1 MRFLPT
7 EAEVKLL
14 RQYERER
21 QPLEELAAE
30 DRFMLL
36 FSKVERLTQR
46 MAGMAFLGNF
56 QDNLQ
61 MLTPVQPPPLPWS
74 SVATRPPSTCWS
86 PPLPC
91 QPLPDF
97 APSWHGVPQ
106 PALHLAFQ
114 QLNAIIAASA
124 SVKSSQKLKQM
135 LEVGR
140 SCGWGRWRFP
150 GPGAVQR
157 GGRRVWP
164 EFLPCIFW
172 TDHTCAGELHEQQ
185 QAGSC
190 VWLQAPEPRSC
201 KMGIGATRGQEA

>member
-61 MLTPVQPPPLPWS
+61 MLTPVGLPPTSQLPL
-74 SVATRPPSTCWS
+74 RCPPASRH
-86 PPLPC
+86 LPC
-91 QPLPDF
+91 PGQSSWPLTDF
-97 APSWHGVPQ
+97 APSQPGVT
-106 PALHLAFQ
+106 
-114 QLNAIIAASA
+114 QLFILLCSNSMP
-124 SVKSSQKLKQM
+124 SLPPPPLSSPH
-135 LEVGR
+135 R
-140 SCGWGRWRFP
+140 S
-150 GPGAVQR
+150 
-157 GGRRVWP
+157 
-164 EFLPCIFW
+164 
-172 TDHTCAGELHEQQ
+172 
-185 QAGSC
+185 
-190 VWLQAPEPRSC
+190 
-201 KMGIGATRGQEA
+201 

>member
-61 MLTPVQPPPLPWS
+61 MLTPVGPHPNHSHLQFPLHCPPISHIPWS
-74 SVATRPPSTCWS
+74 
-86 PPLPC
+86 C
-91 QPLPDF
+91 QSSQLLTDF
-97 APSWHGVPQ
+97 APS
-106 PALHLAFQ
+106 
-114 QLNAIIAASA
+114 
-124 SVKSSQKLKQM
+124 
-135 LEVGR
+135 
-140 SCGWGRWRFP
+140 
-150 GPGAVQR
+150 
-157 GGRRVWP
+157 
-164 EFLPCIFW
+164 
-172 TDHTCAGELHEQQ
+172 
-185 QAGSC
+185 
-190 VWLQAPEPRSC
+190 
-201 KMGIGATRGQEA
+201 

>member
-61 MLTPVQPPPLPWS
+61 MLTPVGPPPTSQLPL
-74 SVATRPPSTCWS
+74 RCPPASRHF
-86 PPLPC
+86 PC
-91 QPLPDF
+91 
-97 APSWHGVPQ
+97 
-106 PALHLAFQ
+106 
-114 QLNAIIAASA
+114 
-124 SVKSSQKLKQM
+124 
-135 LEVGR
+135 
-140 SCGWGRWRFP
+140 P
-150 GPGAVQR
+150 GPPGPSRTLPRPSLGSLSSSSCFSATQCHHCSLCLCQVVTEAEADVR
-157 GGRRVWP
+157 GG
-164 EFLPCIFW
+164 ESL
-172 TDHTCAGELHEQQ
+172 
-185 QAGSC
+185 
-190 VWLQAPEPRSC
+190 
-201 KMGIGATRGQEA
+201 

>member
-61 MLTPVQPPPLPWS
+61 MLTPVGPPPTSQLPLRCPPVS
-74 SVATRPPSTCWS
+74 RHFPCLGPPGPSRTLPRPSGVTQLFILLFSNSMPS
-86 PPLPC
+86 L
-91 QPLPDF
+91 QPLP
-97 APSWHGVPQ
+97 
-106 PALHLAFQ
+106 L
-114 QLNAIIAASA
+114 
-124 SVKSSQKLKQM
+124 SSRH
-135 LEVGR
+135 R
-140 SCGWGRWRFP
+140 S
-150 GPGAVQR
+150 
-157 GGRRVWP
+157 
-164 EFLPCIFW
+164 
-172 TDHTCAGELHEQQ
+172 
-185 QAGSC
+185 
-190 VWLQAPEPRSC
+190 
-201 KMGIGATRGQEA
+201 

>member
-61 MLTPVQPPPLPWS
+61 MLTPVGPPPTSQLPLHCPPASRHFPCPGES
-74 SVATRPPSTCWS
+74 SRP
-86 PPLPC
+86 LV
-91 QPLPDF
+91 DF
-97 APSWHGVPQ
+97 APSQPGVTQLFILLFSNSMPSLQ
-106 PALHLAFQ
+106 PLPL
-114 QLNAIIAASA
+114 
-124 SVKSSQKLKQM
+124 SSRH
-135 LEVGR
+135 R
-140 SCGWGRWRFP
+140 S
-150 GPGAVQR
+150 
-157 GGRRVWP
+157 
-164 EFLPCIFW
+164 
-172 TDHTCAGELHEQQ
+172 
-185 QAGSC
+185 
-190 VWLQAPEPRSC
+190 
-201 KMGIGATRGQEA
+201 

>member
-61 MLTPVQPPPLPWS
+61 MLTPVGPHPDHTHLQPRLHQPP
-74 SVATRPPSTCWS
+74 AG
-86 PPLPC
+86 
-91 QPLPDF
+91 
-97 APSWHGVPQ
+97 H
-106 PALHLAFQ
+106 
-114 QLNAIIAASA
+114 
-124 SVKSSQKLKQM
+124 
-135 LEVGR
+135 
-140 SCGWGRWRFP
+140 FP
-150 GPGAVQR
+150 GPAHPPSPLLTLPHAGLGLLSSSSCLPATQCHHCSLCLCQVLTEAEADVGGGERLYMGALVR
-157 GGRRVWP
+157 
-164 EFLPCIFW
+164 
-172 TDHTCAGELHEQQ
+172 T
-185 QAGSC
+185 
-190 VWLQAPEPRSC
+190 
-201 KMGIGATRGQEA
+201 

>member
-61 MLTPVQPPPLPWS
+61 MLTPVGPPPKSAAPFPLS
-74 SVATRPPSTCWS
+74 TRHS
-86 PPLPC
+86 
-91 QPLPDF
+91 
-97 APSWHGVPQ
+97 
-106 PALHLAFQ
+106 PALLDP
-114 QLNAIIAASA
+114 
-124 SVKSSQKLKQM
+124 
-135 LEVGR
+135 
-140 SCGWGRWRFP
+140 WWRF
-150 GPGAVQR
+150 VR
-157 GGRRVWP
+157 K
-164 EFLPCIFW
+164 L
-172 TDHTCAGELHEQQ
+172 
-185 QAGSC
+185 
-190 VWLQAPEPRSC
+190 
-201 KMGIGATRGQEA
+201 

>member
-61 MLTPVQPPPLPWS
+61 MLTPVGRHSLPTVHLLATSLAGQSSQPLSDFALSWPGVAQLFMLPSSNSMPSSQPPPLS
-74 SVATRPPSTCWS
+74 SP
-86 PPLPC
+86 
-91 QPLPDF
+91 
-97 APSWHGVPQ
+97 H
-106 PALHLAFQ
+106 
-114 QLNAIIAASA
+114 
-124 SVKSSQKLKQM
+124 
-135 LEVGR
+135 R
-140 SCGWGRWRFP
+140 S
-150 GPGAVQR
+150 
-157 GGRRVWP
+157 
-164 EFLPCIFW
+164 
-172 TDHTCAGELHEQQ
+172 
-185 QAGSC
+185 
-190 VWLQAPEPRSC
+190 
-201 KMGIGATRGQEA
+201 

>member
-61 MLTPVQPPPLPWS
+61 MLTPVHPLPKS
-74 SVATRPPSTCWS
+74 LST
-86 PPLPC
+86 
-91 QPLPDF
+91 
-97 APSWHGVPQ
+97 
-106 PALHLAFQ
+106 
-114 QLNAIIAASA
+114 
-124 SVKSSQKLKQM
+124 
-135 LEVGR
+135 
-140 SCGWGRWRFP
+140 
-150 GPGAVQR
+150 AVTSH
-157 GGRRVWP
+157 V
-164 EFLPCIFW
+164 
-172 TDHTCAGELHEQQ
+172 H
-185 QAGSC
+185 
-190 VWLQAPEPRSC
+190 
-201 KMGIGATRGQEA
+201 

>member
-61 MLTPVQPPPLPWS
+61 MLTPVGPPPNHTHLQFPLHCLPTSHIPW
-74 SVATRPPSTCWS
+74 
-86 PPLPC
+86 PC
-91 QPLPDF
+91 QSSQLLTDF
-97 APSWHGVPQ
+97 APS
-106 PALHLAFQ
+106 
-114 QLNAIIAASA
+114 
-124 SVKSSQKLKQM
+124 
-135 LEVGR
+135 
-140 SCGWGRWRFP
+140 
-150 GPGAVQR
+150 
-157 GGRRVWP
+157 
-164 EFLPCIFW
+164 
-172 TDHTCAGELHEQQ
+172 
-185 QAGSC
+185 
-190 VWLQAPEPRSC
+190 
-201 KMGIGATRGQEA
+201 

>member
-61 MLTPVQPPPLPWS
+61 MLTPVGPPPKSQLPLL
-74 SVATRPPSTCWS
+74 STC
-86 PPLPC
+86 
-91 QPLPDF
+91 
-97 APSWHGVPQ
+97 
-106 PALHLAFQ
+106 
-114 QLNAIIAASA
+114 
-124 SVKSSQKLKQM
+124 
-135 LEVGR
+135 
-140 SCGWGRWRFP
+140 
-150 GPGAVQR
+150 
-157 GGRRVWP
+157 
-164 EFLPCIFW
+164 
-172 TDHTCAGELHEQQ
+172 
-185 QAGSC
+185 
-190 VWLQAPEPRSC
+190 
-201 KMGIGATRGQEA
+201 

>member
-61 MLTPVQPPPLPWS
+61 MLTPVGPHPNHTHLQPVSTIHLLVTSLALPI
-74 SVATRPPSTCWS
+74 
-86 PPLPC
+86 LP
-91 QPLPDF
+91 
-97 APSWHGVPQ
+97 AP
-106 PALHLAFQ
+106 
-114 QLNAIIAASA
+114 
-124 SVKSSQKLKQM
+124 
-135 LEVGR
+135 
-140 SCGWGRWRFP
+140 C
-150 GPGAVQR
+150 
-157 GGRRVWP
+157 
-164 EFLPCIFW
+164 
-172 TDHTCAGELHEQQ
+172 
-185 QAGSC
+185 
-190 VWLQAPEPRSC
+190 
-201 KMGIGATRGQEA
+201 

>member
-61 MLTPVQPPPLPWS
+61 MLTP
-74 SVATRPPSTCWS
+74 
-86 PPLPC
+86 
-91 QPLPDF
+91 
-97 APSWHGVPQ
+97 
-106 PALHLAFQ
+106 

-135 LEVGR
+135 LEVR
-140 SCGWGRWRFP
+140 
-150 GPGAVQR
+150 R
-157 GGRRVWP
+157 GCR
-164 EFLPCIFW
+164 
-172 TDHTCAGELHEQQ
+172 
-185 QAGSC
+185 
-190 VWLQAPEPRSC
+190 
-201 KMGIGATRGQEA
+201 

>member
-56 QDNLQ
+56 QENLQ
-61 MLTPVQPPPLPWS
+61 MLTPVRTPPKSWS
-74 SVATRPPSTCWS
+74 SATVPQPSTCWL
-86 PPLPC
+86 PPLPYQSF
-91 QPLPDF
+91 QPVLTLPH
-97 APSWHGVPQ
+97 HGLGFFT
-106 PALHLAFQ
+106 LHLAFQ

-135 LEVGR
+135 LEVGKG
-140 SCGWGRWRFP
+140 CGAGGCWWLP
-150 GPGAVQR
+150 GPG
-157 GGRRVWP
+157 W
-164 EFLPCIFW
+164 
-172 TDHTCAGELHEQQ
+172 
-185 QAGSC
+185 
-190 VWLQAPEPRSC
+190 EP
-201 KMGIGATRGQEA
+201 GATQKRKEPSGHGLTSTPHLLDRSYLLWGTT

>member
-61 MLTPVQPPPLPWS
+61 MLTPVGPPPKSQLPLCCPPAS
-74 SVATRPPSTCWS
+74 S
-86 PPLPC
+86 
-91 QPLPDF
+91 
-97 APSWHGVPQ
+97 H
-106 PALHLAFQ
+106 
-114 QLNAIIAASA
+114 
-124 SVKSSQKLKQM
+124 
-135 LEVGR
+135 
-140 SCGWGRWRFP
+140 FP
-150 GPGAVQR
+150 GPGGPPSPSRNLPHPSLGLLSSSSCFPATQCHHCSLCLCQVLTEAEADV
-157 GGRRVWP
+157 GGEERLWMGLLV
-164 EFLPCIFW
+164 
-172 TDHTCAGELHEQQ
+172 G
-185 QAGSC
+185 
-190 VWLQAPEPRSC
+190 PRSWG
-201 KMGIGATRGQEA
+201 MQSGGGSPQGLA

>member
-61 MLTPVQPPPLPWS
+61 MLTPVRSLPSSLSTSIISGAYCPSCWPRPLTLSSQPGYQSICL
-74 SVATRPPSTCWS
+74 V
-86 PPLPC
+86 
-91 QPLPDF
+91 
-97 APSWHGVPQ
+97 
-106 PALHLAFQ
+106 FQ

-135 LEVGR
+135 LEVGK
-140 SCGWGRWRFP
+140 
-150 GPGAVQR
+150 
-157 GGRRVWP
+157 GG
-164 EFLPCIFW
+164 
-172 TDHTCAGELHEQQ
+172 
-185 QAGSC
+185 
-190 VWLQAPEPRSC
+190 
-201 KMGIGATRGQEA
+201 

>member
-61 MLTPVQPPPLPWS
+61 MLTPVGPPVSHSHLPLPLHRPPLVTSLALPVLPAPRWL
-74 SVATRPPSTCWS
+74 C
-86 PPLPC
+86 PLLAWGC
-91 QPLPDF
+91 
-97 APSWHGVPQ
+97 S
-106 PALHLAFQ
+106 ALHLAFQ

-135 LEVGR
+135 LAVGR
-140 SCGWGRWRFP
+140 RCG
-150 GPGAVQR
+150 
-157 GGRRVWP
+157 
-164 EFLPCIFW
+164 
-172 TDHTCAGELHEQQ
+172 
-185 QAGSC
+185 
-190 VWLQAPEPRSC
+190 
-201 KMGIGATRGQEA
+201 

>member
-61 MLTPVQPPPLPWS
+61 MLTPVRPPPVSWLS
-74 SVATRPPSTCWS
+74 AAAPPPFTCWS
-86 PPLPC
+86 PPLP
-91 QPLPDF
+91 
-97 APSWHGVPQ
+97 APP
-106 PALHLAFQ
+106 
-114 QLNAIIAASA
+114 
-124 SVKSSQKLKQM
+124 
-135 LEVGR
+135 
-140 SCGWGRWRFP
+140 
-150 GPGAVQR
+150 
-157 GGRRVWP
+157 
-164 EFLPCIFW
+164 
-172 TDHTCAGELHEQQ
+172 
-185 QAGSC
+185 
-190 VWLQAPEPRSC
+190 
-201 KMGIGATRGQEA
+201 